1 MAGHSKWKNIKYRKA
16 AVDAAKAKKFTKLLK
31 EITVAAKAGGADLTT
46 NSHLRLLIEKANEIN
61 MPKENYS
68 RAIKRGTGELS
79 GGSYETSFYEGYAP
93 CGVSVIVEAL
103 SDNKNRAAAEIRRV
117 FGHNGGTFTENG
129 CVSWM
134 FEKKGLI
141 SAFKENIKEDEILE
155 KLLNYDIS
163 DFSVNEGEI
172 EIVCESNSCGNI
184 RQILIDNG
192 CKIEDCHIGYSPK
205 ERLNLSEVEEEK
217 VAEFLQILE
226 TLDDIQHIYTNI

>member
-16 AVDAAKAKKFTKLLK
+16 SVDAAKAKKFTKLLK
-31 EITVAAKAGGADLTT
+31 EITVAAKVGGSDLNS

-68 RAIKRGTGELS
+68 KAIKRGTGELS

-134 FEKKGLI
+134 FEKNGLI
-141 SAFKENIKEDEILE
+141 SAINNNIKEDYFLE
-155 KLLNYDIS
+155 KFLEYDVFDIS
-163 DFSVNEGEI
+163 VNDDQVD
-172 EIVCESNSCGNI
+172 IVCDPNACGI
-184 RQILIDNG
+184 VRQVLIDLG
-192 CKIEDCHIGYSPK
+192 SKIEECHIGYSPK
-205 ERLNLSEVEEEK
+205 ERLNLNEAEEEK

-226 TLDDIQHIYTNI
+226 ELDDIQHVYTNI